1 MIKKVGI
8 VNSGGDAQGLNAVI
22 ASAVIAGRHH
32 GMEFLGFIRGWE
44 GILDKK
50 YIELTNEEVQGISHL
65 GGTILGTTN
74 KGRFAAKVGDNQVAR
89 IPQEII
95 DQVIANLNEL
105 GIDALIVIGGD
116 GTLSAAY
123 QLVEQGVKIIGV
135 PKSIDN
141 DLGSTDQTFG
151 FNTAVDIVVES
162 LDKIHTTATAHD
174 RVFIVEAMGRNAG
187 WIALNSGLAGNA
199 DIILV
204 PEIKFDYD
212 KLVQRLRERKSA
224 QKRCT
229 VMVVG
234 EGAISADEELTLK
247 RGVSAGSM
255 VKLAGA
261 SERIMNRIEEMAP
274 GEFEM
279 RNVIIGHV
287 QRGGSPDAFDRILS
301 KSYGTRAIQAL
312 LDEKFGEVVIFKNNK
327 FATAPI
333 MEAVKV
339 LKVMTL
345 EDEGVKTARQLGI
358 CLGD

>member
-1 MIKKVGI
+1 MKTIGI

-22 ASAVIAGRHH
+22 ASAVMAGKKY
-32 GMEFLGFIRGWE
+32 ELNFIGFIRGWE

-50 YIELTNEEVQGISHL
+50 YIELSAEEVQGISHL

-105 GIDALIVIGGD
+105 SIDALIVIGGD

-123 QLVEQGVKIIGV
+123 QLVENGVKIIGV

-141 DLGSTDQTFG
+141 DLGSTEQTFG
-151 FNTAVDIVVES
+151 FNTAVDIVVAD

-174 RVFIVEAMGRNAG
+174 RVFFVETMGRNAG
-187 WIALNSGLAGNA
+187 WIALNAGLAGGA
-199 DIILV
+199 DAILL
-204 PEIKFDYD
+204 PEIKFDYE
-212 KLVQRLRERKSA
+212 KLVERLKERKA
-224 QKRCT
+224 KAKRCT
-229 VMVVG
+229 IVVVG
-234 EGAISADEELTLK
+234 EGALSLDEAQTLK
-247 RGVSAGSM
+247 RAEAAGSM

-261 SERIMNRIEEMAP
+261 SERIMKRVEEMAP

-287 QRGGSPDAFDRILS
+287 QRGGSPNATNRILA
-301 KSYGTRAIQAL
+301 KSYGTRAVQAL
-312 LDEKFGEVVIFKNNK
+312 LDKKFGEVVIFKNNK
-327 FATAPI
+327 FSTSPI
-333 MEAVKV
+333 LEAVKE
-339 LKVMTL
+339 LKIMQID
-345 EDEGVKTARQLGI
+345 DEGIKTARQLGI
-358 CLGD
+358 FLGD

>member
-8 VNSGGDAQGLNAVI
+8 INSGGDAQGLNAVI
-22 ASAVIAGRHH
+22 ASAVTAGKQK
-32 GMEFLGFIRGWE
+32 GIEFVGFIRGWE

-50 YIELTNEEVQGISHL
+50 YIDLTTEEIQGISHL

-95 DQVIANLNEL
+95 DQVIANLKEL
-105 GIDALIVIGGD
+105 DIDGLIVIGGD

-123 QLVEQGVKIIGV
+123 QLVEQGVPIVGV

-174 RVFIVEAMGRNAG
+174 RIFIVETMGRNAG
-187 WIALNSGLAGNA
+187 WIALNSGLAGGA
-199 DIILV
+199 DVILV
-204 PEIKFDYD
+204 PEIKFDYA
-212 KLVQRLRERKSA
+212 KVVERLKQRKNSKKS
-224 QKRCT
+224 CT
-229 VMVVG
+229 VIVVG
-234 EGAISADEELTLK
+234 EGAISKDEELTLK
-247 RGVSAGSM
+247 RGEAAGSM

-261 SERIMNRIEEMAP
+261 SDRIMKRIEELAP

-312 LDEKFGEVVIFKNNK
+312 LDGKFGEVVIFKNNK
-327 FATAPI
+327 FTTAPI
-333 MEAVKV
+333 MEAVKT
-339 LKVMTL
+339 LKVMKMD
-345 EDEGVKTARQLGI
+345 DEGVVTARQLGI